1 MDESHFIP
9 LHSALKLK
17 KLFSVWKAIF
27 RSHFLLYCVS
37 FCLLGKILLVSRIQ
51 TDFARRK
58 RSGYARL
65 GKMDFQRPVRA
76 AKKVFG
82 SYPVWKTSLF
92 TKRSLLMPHTFAF
105 RLFFPKRK
113 AFADIHRNVG
123 LVRSVMIR
131 QRKSSNCN
139 KPVITWPL
147 GRLANLSPSGALRPR
162 VIN

>member
-1 MDESHFIP
+1 MDESHFTP
-9 LHSALKLK
+9 LHSALKRK
-17 KLFSVWKAIF
+17 KLFSVRKANF
-27 RSHFLLYCVS
+27 QNHFLSCSVS
-37 FCLLGKILLVSRIQ
+37 FCLLGKIFLVSRIQ
-51 TDFARRK
+51 TDIARHK

-76 AKKVFG
+76 AKNVFG

-92 TKRSLLMPHTFAF
+92 TKRSLLMSHAFAF
-105 RLFFPKRK
+105 CLFFPKRK
-113 AFADIHRNVG
+113 AFAHIHRNVG

-131 QRKSSNCN
+131 QRRSSNCN
-139 KPVITWPL
+139 KSVITWPL

>member
-9 LHSALKLK
+9 LHSAVKLK
-17 KLFSVWKAIF
+17 KLFSVRKQF
-27 RSHFLLYCVS
+27 FETLSLCCVS
-37 FCLLGKILLVSRIQ
+37 FFPLDKILLVSRIQ
-51 TDFARRK
+51 TAFARRK

-65 GKMDFQRPVRA
+65 GKVDCQRPVRA
-76 AKKVFG
+76 AKNIFG

-92 TKRSLLMPHTFAF
+92 TERLLSMPQAFAF
-105 RLFFPKRK
+105 CLLFPKRK

-139 KPVITWPL
+139 KPVTTWPL
-147 GRLANLSPSGALRPR
+147 WHLANLSPWGASCPR

>member
-9 LHSALKLK
+9 LHSAVKLK
-17 KLFSVWKAIF
+17 KLFSVRKAIF
-27 RSHFLLYCVS
+27 QNRFLLCCVS

-51 TDFARRK
+51 TDFVRLK

-65 GKMDFQRPVRA
+65 GKMDFQRPVCA
-76 AKKVFG
+76 AEKVFG

-92 TKRSLLMPHTFAF
+92 TKRSLLMPHAFAF

-147 GRLANLSPSGALRPR
+147 GRLANLSPSGASRPR

>member
-9 LHSALKLK
+9 LHSAVKLK
-17 KLFSVWKAIF
+17 KLFSARKASYKN
-27 RSHFLLYCVS
+27 RFLLCYVS
-37 FCLLGKILLVSRIQ
+37 FCLLGNILLVSRIQ

-76 AKKVFG
+76 AKIVFG
-82 SYPVWKTSLF
+82 SYPVWKTSLL
-92 TKRSLLMPHTFAF
+92 TKRSLLMPHAFSF
-105 RLFFPKRK
+105 RLFFSKRK
-113 AFADIHRNVG
+113 AFADNHRNDG

-131 QRKSSNCN
+131 QRRISNCN
-139 KPVITWPL
+139 KPVITLPL
-147 GRLANLSPSGALRPR
+147 GRLANLSPSGASCPR

>member
-1 MDESHFIP
+1 MDESLFIA
-9 LHSALKLK
+9 LHSAVKPK
-17 KLFSVWKAIF
+17 KLFSVRKAIF
-27 RSHFLLYCVS
+27 QNRFLLCCVS

-51 TDFARRK
+51 TDFARLK

-65 GKMDFQRPVRA
+65 GKMDFQRPVCA
-76 AKKVFG
+76 AEKVFC

-131 QRKSSNCN
+131 QRRIRTATIDILQQASYHMA
-139 KPVITWPL
+139 P
-147 GRLANLSPSGALRPR
+147 RALS
-162 VIN
+162 

>member
-1 MDESHFIP
+1 MEIHTIADFIP

-17 KLFSVWKAIF
+17 KLFSIKKAIF
-27 RSHFLLYCVS
+27 RNPFLLCYAS
-37 FCLLGKILLVSRIQ
+37 FCLLGKILLVSHIQ
-51 TDFARRK
+51 TAFARRK

-65 GKMDFQRPVRA
+65 GRIRA

-82 SYPVWKTSLF
+82 SYPVWKAPLF
-92 TKRSLLMPHTFAF
+92 TEKSLLMPHAFAF

-113 AFADIHRNVG
+113 AFPDIHRNAG

-131 QRKSSNCN
+131 QRRSSNCN

-147 GRLANLSPSGALRPR
+147 GRLANLSPSGASRPR